1 MSSPEP
7 TGPEPNR
14 PPAAEEFAH
23 EQLTIV
29 ARKRRRTALIE
40 LRGELDMAT
49 VPQVAEA
56 LDELDPEAD
65 GVRHV
70 VLDLRQ
76 VTFMDSAGLHE
87 LIARNER
94 ARSSRHNLAVVRGPG
109 AVERLLTVSGVD
121 ARLVL
126 VDDPDDLVPPTTD
139 R

>member
-1 MSSPEP
+1 MASPDP
-7 TGPEPNR
+7 IGPEPNR
-14 PPAAEEFAH
+14 PSGAEQFAD

-70 VLDLRQ
+70 VLDLRE

-94 ARSSRHNLAVVRGPG
+94 ARSGRHNLAVVRGPG
-109 AVERLLTVSGVD
+109 AVERLLTVTGID

-126 VDDPDDLVPPTTD
+126 VDDPDDLVPPPTD

>member
-7 TGPEPNR
+7 IGPEPNR
-14 PPAAEEFAH
+14 RSVAEQFAD
-23 EQLTIV
+23 EQLTVV
-29 ARKRRRTALIE
+29 ARKHRRTALIA
-40 LRGELDMAT
+40 LRGELDLAT

-56 LDELDPEAD
+56 LDELDPESED
-65 GVRHV
+65 VRHV
-70 VLDLRQ
+70 VLDLRE

-109 AVERLLTVSGVD
+109 AVERLLTVTGVD

-126 VDDPDDLVPPTTD
+126 VDDPDDLIPPPTE